1 MIRFSFYRVT
11 RQQFHRVSLFCRVQG
26 ENMTYEDFKNEVLGK
41 GFDIDGAYGQQCF
54 DGAMYYSQC
63 LGYPVFHCPITGYVQ
78 DIWELRQTSGILE
91 FYDEVELLEPGDIV
105 VFKRSTYTPLSHI
118 AIFDHDVD
126 GIYGAFLGQNQGG
139 AACPSGGSAFNI
151 IDLPY
156 SATYSTAFRPKCFAK
171 IEDPEEPPKIVPGKS
186 GSIYRLYNAANGD
199 HLYTQSISE
208 ANSLLQIGWIYEG
221 IGWIAPKEGDP
232 VYRLYA
238 EGRHIFTTNPAEQK
252 NMILQGA
259 VDEGIA
265 FRSSGPI
272 EIWRMYNPNTGDHVL
287 TASRDEHDALSKA
300 GWYCEGQK
308 LSAMETP

>member
-1 MIRFSFYRVT
+1 
-11 RQQFHRVSLFCRVQG
+11 
-26 ENMTYEDFKNEVLGK
+26 MTYEDFKNEVLGK

-118 AIFDHDVD
+118 AIFDHDVN

-156 SATYSTAFRPKCFAK
+156 SATYPTAFRPKCFAQV
-171 IEDPEEPPKIVPGKS
+171 ENLEEPPEIVPGKS

-199 HLYTQSISE
+199 HLYTQSLEE
-208 ANSLLQIGWIYEG
+208 ANSLLQVGWIDEG
-221 IGWIAPKEGDP
+221 VGWIAPKNGDP
-232 VYRLYA
+232 VYRLYNQTRGLHLYTSSRA
-238 EGRHIFTTNPAEQK
+238 EADSL
-252 NMILQGA
+252 LQAGWT
-259 VDEGIA
+259 DEGVA
-265 FRSSGPI
+265 FRSGGTHPVY
-272 EIWRMYNPNTGDHVL
+272 RMYNPNSGCHLL
-287 TASRDEHDALSKA
+287 TPSRKEHNTLAQT
-300 GWYCEGQK
+300 GWYCEGTD
-308 LSAMETP
+308 LNY